1 MSSPNSNRDLPD
13 DSHSLGLPTPP
24 SLIDQLSGELQS
36 LKKQV
41 RQVYNRLPAGQQQE
55 LLTPPELQSQLQAI
69 QQAQVEQQQT
79 LEKLATGLQSLGSGL
94 QSWASRSNQIE
105 TQQQQLQQTLQDLS
119 QSIQTW
125 QDQITNLNQSEA
137 QQVTTTLKQQLDL
150 QNQTVK
156 ALAQTSQDLHSSRQ
170 TWQTN
175 FESLHSD
182 VKSLQRTLPKR
193 GEFPLTLILDEK
205 IVTYRGILTM
215 LGFTAILSGMILW
228 MLIQLRPPGI
238 LSRINGR
245 VNNLEIQQKRLNDR
259 ANTLEILLRR
269 IERR

>member
-1 MSSPNSNRDLPD
+1 MSSPNGNRDLPD
-13 DSHSLGLPTPP
+13 DSSSLQLLAPP
-24 SLIDQLSGELQS
+24 NLIDQLTGELQS

-41 RQVYNRLPAGQQQE
+41 RQVYNRLPVGQQQE
-55 LLTPPELQSQLQAI
+55 LLTPPELQTQLQAI
-69 QQAQVEQQQT
+69 QQAQAEQQQT
-79 LEKLATGLQSLGSGL
+79 LEKLATGLQSLGNGL
-94 QSWASRSNQIE
+94 QIWASRTEAIQ
-105 TQQQQLQQTLQDLS
+105 TQQQQLQQTLQDLR
-119 QSIQTW
+119 QSVQTW
-125 QDQITNLNQSEA
+125 QDQITKIDQTKA

-150 QNQTVK
+150 QEQTVK
-156 ALAQTSQDLHSSRQ
+156 ALAQTSQDLHSSKQ

-175 FESLHSD
+175 FENLHSD

-215 LGFTAILSGMILW
+215 LGFTAILSGLILW
-228 MLIQLRPPGI
+228 MLIQLWPPGI

-245 VNNLEIQQKRLNDR
+245 ANNLEIQQKRLNDR